1 MHFDPTPNTLP
12 SNSVLFL
19 FAHQDDEF
27 GVMHQIEQEV
37 KAGASVYCAY
47 ATSGVGVYADPH
59 QRNTESLQVLESLG
73 VDTKKVFLKM
83 NLKALTDN
91 Y

>member
-1 MHFDPTPNTLP
+1 MHFDPTPNAVP

-59 QRNTESLQVLESLG
+59 
-73 VDTKKVFLKM
+73 
-83 NLKALTDN
+83 
-91 Y
+91 